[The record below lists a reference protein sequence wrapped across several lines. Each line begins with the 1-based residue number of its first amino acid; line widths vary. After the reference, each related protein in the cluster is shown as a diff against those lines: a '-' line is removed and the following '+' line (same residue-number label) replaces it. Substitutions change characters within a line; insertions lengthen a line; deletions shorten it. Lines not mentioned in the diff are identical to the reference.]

1 MTPCPP
7 DVQRAAGIEVE
18 SAAPQWARV
27 LDDDLLGEGE
37 RQLLG
42 ELAQHPGMPVPDIGE
57 ESAGGIPMDF
67 SWSDQKVVVLF
78 EPEDEDIADLTAE
91 GWTVVKP
98 TVEDIVATLLGNS
111 GGDS

>member
-1 MTPCPP
+1 MMTFW
-7 DVQRAAGIEVE
+7 ET
-18 SAAPQWARV
+18 
-27 LDDDLLGEGE
+27 
-37 RQLLG
+37 
-42 ELAQHPGMPVPDIGE
+42 
-57 ESAGGIPMDF
+57 DF